1 MKIIEIN
8 GKEGFQSRNNNQQV
22 LRMVLSQMKYFRDLV
37 VACCCCLKILTIP
50 IVAKFKHILDS

>member
-37 VACCCCLKILTIP
+37 VACCCLKILTIP